1 MEAPT
6 LHLAQNN
13 TPCPPPPP
21 PHPCPPPPQ
30 NKKLLKVPLFA
41 KFTGPHVVH
50 VIINKYTTL
59 MRMELRISESKD
71 YLDQPYMN
79 HFSNKVWDLEQ
90 NMCLTT

>member
-13 TPCPPPPP
+13 TPGPPPTPA
-21 PHPCPPPPQ
+21 PHH
-30 NKKLLKVPLFA
+30 LKIKNCQRSLFLQSLRV
-41 KFTGPHVVH
+41 PHVVH